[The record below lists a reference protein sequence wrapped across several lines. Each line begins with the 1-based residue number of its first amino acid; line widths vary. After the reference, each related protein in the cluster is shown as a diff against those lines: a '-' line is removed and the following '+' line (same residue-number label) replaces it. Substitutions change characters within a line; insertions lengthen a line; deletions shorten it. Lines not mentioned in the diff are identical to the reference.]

1 MKPSCLL
8 GIYRKNSYI
17 WCSSNLKREKTMSKK
32 RILYVSQHLVPFLPE
47 TPMSSISRH
56 LPQGASDKDREIRVF
71 MPRFGKINERRHQLH
86 EVIRLS
92 GMNLNIDDVDHPLI
106 IKVASIPTARMQVYF
121 IDNDDLFK
129 RKAVLYDSNDEL
141 FSDSDVRAI
150 FFVRGV
156 LETVRKLGW
165 APDIIHCHGWMAN
178 LLPLYLKNNYK
189 DDPYFANSKI
199 ICSIYDE
206 GFDGE
211 LDSRM
216 AEKIVLDGIPSD
228 QAKTINNPTFNNMNA
243 VAIENADA
251 IIAAS
256 EDLDKETLDQINA
269 ADIPVLKFP
278 GNEGYLADINSF
290 YDEVIGVEVETIEV

>member
-1 MKPSCLL
+1 
-8 GIYRKNSYI
+8 
-17 WCSSNLKREKTMSKK
+17 MSKK

-71 MPRFGKINERRHQLH
+71 MPRCGRINERRHQLH

-141 FSDSDVRAI
+141 FSDSDVRAF

-189 DDPYFANSKI
+189 DDPYFENSKI

-216 AEKIVLDGIPSD
+216 GEKIVLDGIPSD
-228 QAKTINNPTFNNMNA
+228 QAETIKSPTFNNMNA
-243 VAIENADA
+243 IAIENADA

-256 EDLDKETLDQINA
+256 EDLDEETLDQINA

-290 YDEVIGVEVETIEV
+290 YDEVIGVEAEVIEG

>member
-1 MKPSCLL
+1 
-8 GIYRKNSYI
+8 
-17 WCSSNLKREKTMSKK
+17 MSKK

-189 DDPYFANSKI
+189 DDPYFENSKI

-216 AEKIVLDGIPSD
+216 AEKIVLDGISSD
-228 QAKTINNPTFNNMNA
+228 QADTIKNPTFNNMNA
-243 VAIENADA
+243 IAIENADA

-256 EDLDKETLDQINA
+256 EDLDEETLDQINA

-290 YDEVIGVEVETIEV
+290 YDEVIGVEAEVIEG

>member
-1 MKPSCLL
+1 MLFVQSEE
-8 GIYRKNSYI
+8 R
-17 WCSSNLKREKTMSKK
+17 KTMSKK

-189 DDPYFANSKI
+189 DDPYFENSKI

-216 AEKIVLDGIPSD
+216 AEKIVLDGISSD
-228 QAKTINNPTFNNMNA
+228 QAGTIKNPTFNNMNA
-243 VAIENADA
+243 IAIENADA

-256 EDLDKETLDQINA
+256 EDLDEETLDQINA

-290 YDEVIGVEVETIEV
+290 YDEVIGVEAEVIEG

>member
-1 MKPSCLL
+1 
-8 GIYRKNSYI
+8 
-17 WCSSNLKREKTMSKK
+17 
-32 RILYVSQHLVPFLPE
+32 
-47 TPMSSISRH
+47 MSSISRH

-189 DDPYFANSKI
+189 DDPYFENSKI

-216 AEKIVLDGIPSD
+216 AEKIVLDGISSD
-228 QAKTINNPTFNNMNA
+228 QAGTIKNPTFNNMNA
-243 VAIENADA
+243 IAIENADA

-256 EDLDKETLDQINA
+256 EDLDEETLDQINA

-290 YDEVIGVEVETIEV
+290 YDEVIGDEAEVIEG

>member
-1 MKPSCLL
+1 
-8 GIYRKNSYI
+8 
-17 WCSSNLKREKTMSKK
+17 MSKA

-56 LPQGASDKDREIRVF
+56 LPQGAHDKGREIRVF

-92 GMNLNIDDVDHPLI
+92 GMNLNVDDVDHPLI

-129 RKAVLYDSNDEL
+129 RKAVLHDAKDKL
-141 FSDSDVRAI
+141 FEDSDVRAI

-165 APDIIHCHGWMAN
+165 APDVIHCHGWMAN
-178 LLPLYLKNNYK
+178 LLPLYLKSNYA

-199 ICSIYDE
+199 VCSIYDE
-206 GFDGE
+206 GFEGS
-211 LDSRM
+211 LDPRM
-216 AEKIVLDGIPSD
+216 SEKIALDGI
-228 QAKTINNPTFNNMNA
+228 NNKNPNMRNFAIRAAVNA
-243 VAIENADA
+243 PIQG
-251 IIAAS
+251 S
-256 EDLDKETLDQINA
+256 A
-269 ADIPVLKFP
+269 ADIIKKAMINIDKFLEEKKTKSKMILQVHDELLFEMHESEI
-278 GNEGYLADINSF
+278 NYLSMEIKKIMENASLPEVKLDIPLIADIGKGLSWA
-290 YDEVIGVEVETIEV
+290 EAH

>member
-1 MKPSCLL
+1 LL
-8 GIYRKNSYI
+8 FVQSEER
-17 WCSSNLKREKTMSKK
+17 KTMSKK

-189 DDPYFANSKI
+189 DDPYFENSKV

-216 AEKIVLDGIPSD
+216 AEKIVLDGISSD
-228 QAKTINNPTFNNMNA
+228 QAGTIKNPTFNNMNA
-243 VAIENADA
+243 IAIENADA

-256 EDLDKETLDQINA
+256 EDLDEETLDQINA

-290 YDEVIGVEVETIEV
+290 YDEVIGVESEVIEG

>member
-1 MKPSCLL
+1 
-8 GIYRKNSYI
+8 
-17 WCSSNLKREKTMSKK
+17 MSKK

-189 DDPYFANSKI
+189 DDPYFENSKV

-216 AEKIVLDGIPSD
+216 AAKIVLDWISSD
-228 QAKTINNPTFNNMNA
+228 QAGTIKNPTFNNMNA
-243 VAIENADA
+243 IAIENADA

-256 EDLDKETLDQINA
+256 EDLDEETLDQINA

-290 YDEVIGVEVETIEV
+290 YDEVIGVEAEVIEG

>member
-1 MKPSCLL
+1 
-8 GIYRKNSYI
+8 
-17 WCSSNLKREKTMSKK
+17 MSKK

-216 AEKIVLDGIPSD
+216 AEKIVLDGISSD
-228 QAKTINNPTFNNMNA
+228 QAGTIKNPTFNNMNA
-243 VAIENADA
+243 IAIENADA

-256 EDLDKETLDQINA
+256 EDLDEETLNQINA
-269 ADIPVLKFP
+269 AEIPVLKFP

-290 YDEVIGVEVETIEV
+290 YDEVIGVEVEAIEG

>member
-1 MKPSCLL
+1 
-8 GIYRKNSYI
+8 
-17 WCSSNLKREKTMSKK
+17 MSKK

-189 DDPYFANSKI
+189 DDPYFENSKV

-216 AEKIVLDGIPSD
+216 AEKIVLDGISSD
-228 QAKTINNPTFNNMNA
+228 QASTIKNPTFNNMNA
-243 VAIENADA
+243 IAIENADA

-256 EDLDKETLDQINA
+256 EDLDEETLDQINA

-290 YDEVIGVEVETIEV
+290 YDEVIGVEAEVIEG

>member
-1 MKPSCLL
+1 
-8 GIYRKNSYI
+8 
-17 WCSSNLKREKTMSKK
+17 MSKK

-47 TPMSSISRH
+47 TPMSSISRY

-92 GMNLNIDDVDHPLI
+92 GMNLNVDDVDHPLI

-165 APDIIHCHGWMAN
+165 APDVIHCHGWMAS

-189 DDPYFANSKI
+189 DDPYFAKSKI

-216 AEKIVLDGIPSD
+216 SEKIALDGIPSEKV
-228 QAKTINNPTFNNMNA
+228 KTLSSPTFNNMNA
-243 VAIENADA
+243 IAIENADA

-256 EDLDKETLDQINA
+256 EELDDETMAQINA
-269 ADIPVLKFP
+269 TDIPVLKFP
-278 GNEGYLADINSF
+278 GNEGYLADVNTF
-290 YDEVIGVEVETIEV
+290 YDEVIGDEVEAL

>member
-1 MKPSCLL
+1 
-8 GIYRKNSYI
+8 
-17 WCSSNLKREKTMSKK
+17 MSKK

-129 RKAVLYDSNDEL
+129 RKAILYDSNDEL

-199 ICSIYDE
+199 VCSIYDE

-211 LDSRM
+211 LDSRI

-228 QAKTINNPTFNNMNA
+228 QAATINHPTFNNMNA
-243 VAIENADA
+243 IAIENSDA

-256 EDLDKETLDQINA
+256 EDLDEETLDQINA
-269 ADIPVLKFP
+269 SDVPVLKFP
-278 GNEGYLADINSF
+278 GNEGYLAEINSF
-290 YDEVIGVEVETIEV
+290 YDEVIGVEAEVV

>member
-1 MKPSCLL
+1 
-8 GIYRKNSYI
+8 
-17 WCSSNLKREKTMSKK
+17 MSKK

-129 RKAVLYDSNDEL
+129 RKAILYDANDEL
-141 FSDSDVRAI
+141 FNDSDVRAI

-165 APDIIHCHGWMAN
+165 APDVIHCHGWMAN

-189 DDPYFANSKI
+189 DDPYFSKCKI

-228 QAKTINNPTFNNMNA
+228 KAETISRPTFNNMNA
-243 VAIENADA
+243 IAIENTDA
-251 IIAAS
+251 IIVAS
-256 EDLDKETLDQINA
+256 DGLDDETMAQINTSKN
-269 ADIPVLKFP
+269 PVLKFP
-278 GNEGYLADINSF
+278 GNDGYLADVNTF
-290 YDEVIGVEVETIEV
+290 YDEVIGDEVEAIKG

>member
-1 MKPSCLL
+1 
-8 GIYRKNSYI
+8 
-17 WCSSNLKREKTMSKK
+17 MSKK

-129 RKAVLYDSNDEL
+129 RKAILYDSNDEL

-199 ICSIYDE
+199 VCSIYDE
-206 GFDGE
+206 GFDGK
-211 LDSRM
+211 LDQRM

-228 QAKTINNPTFNNMNA
+228 QAETINHPTFNNMNA
-243 VAIENADA
+243 IAIENADA

-256 EDLDKETLDQINA
+256 EDLDEETLDQINA
-269 ADIPVLKFP
+269 ADVPVLKFP
-278 GNEGYLADINSF
+278 GNEGYLAEINSF
-290 YDEVIGVEVETIEV
+290 YDEVIGVEAEVI

>member
-1 MKPSCLL
+1 
-8 GIYRKNSYI
+8 
-17 WCSSNLKREKTMSKK
+17 MSKK
-32 RILYVSQHLVPFLPE
+32 RILYVSQHLVPFLPA
-47 TPMSSISRH
+47 TPMSLISRH

-129 RKAVLYDSNDEL
+129 RKAILYDSNDEL
-141 FSDSDVRAI
+141 FNDSDVRAI

-178 LLPLYLKNNYK
+178 LLPIYLKNIYK
-189 DDPYFANSKI
+189 DDPYFSNSKV
-199 ICSIYDE
+199 ICSLYDE

-211 LDSRM
+211 LDHRM
-216 AEKIVLDGIPSD
+216 SEKIILDGIPSD
-228 QAKTINNPTFNNMNA
+228 KAETINRPTFNNMNSI
-243 VAIENADA
+243 AIENADA
-251 IIAAS
+251 IIVAS
-256 EDLDKETLDQINA
+256 EGLDNETLAQINTS
-269 ADIPVLKFP
+269 DIPVLKFP
-278 GNEGYLADINSF
+278 GDEGYLADINSF
-290 YDEVIGVEVETIEV
+290 YDEVIGEEVEFMHV

>member
-1 MKPSCLL
+1 
-8 GIYRKNSYI
+8 
-17 WCSSNLKREKTMSKK
+17 MSKK

-189 DDPYFANSKI
+189 DDPYFENSKVV
-199 ICSIYDE
+199 CSIYDE

-216 AEKIVLDGIPSD
+216 AEKIVLDGISSD
-228 QAKTINNPTFNNMNA
+228 QVGTIKNPTFNNMNA
-243 VAIENADA
+243 IAIENADA

-256 EDLDKETLDQINA
+256 EDLDEETLDQINA

-290 YDEVIGVEVETIEV
+290 YDEVIGVEAEVIEG

>member
-1 MKPSCLL
+1 LL
-8 GIYRKNSYI
+8 FVQSEER
-17 WCSSNLKREKTMSKK
+17 KTMSKK

-189 DDPYFANSKI
+189 DDPYFENSKV

-216 AEKIVLDGIPSD
+216 AEKIVLDGISSD
-228 QAKTINNPTFNNMNA
+228 QAGTIKNPTFNNMNA
-243 VAIENADA
+243 IAIENADA

-256 EDLDKETLDQINA
+256 EDLDEETLDQINA

-290 YDEVIGVEVETIEV
+290 YDEVIGVEAEVIEG

>member
-1 MKPSCLL
+1 MDLL

-17 WCSSNLKREKTMSKK
+17 CGTSNLKRAITMSKK

-199 ICSIYDE
+199 VCSIYDE
-206 GFDGE
+206 GFDGK
-211 LDSRM
+211 LDQRM

-228 QAKTINNPTFNNMNA
+228 QAETINHPTFNNMNA
-243 VAIENADA
+243 IAIENADA

-256 EDLDKETLDQINA
+256 EDLDEETLDQINA
-269 ADIPVLKFP
+269 SDVPVLKFP
-278 GNEGYLADINSF
+278 GNEGYLAEINSF
-290 YDEVIGVEVETIEV
+290 YDEVIGVEAEVI

>member
-1 MKPSCLL
+1 
-8 GIYRKNSYI
+8 
-17 WCSSNLKREKTMSKK
+17 MSKK

-189 DDPYFANSKI
+189 DDPYFENSKV

-216 AEKIVLDGIPSD
+216 AEKIVLDGISSD
-228 QAKTINNPTFNNMNA
+228 QAGTIKNPTFNNMNA
-243 VAIENADA
+243 IAIENADA

-256 EDLDKETLDQINA
+256 EDLDEETLDQINA

-290 YDEVIGVEVETIEV
+290 YDEVIGVEAEVIEG

>member
-1 MKPSCLL
+1 MFVQSEE
-8 GIYRKNSYI
+8 R
-17 WCSSNLKREKTMSKK
+17 KTMSKK

-189 DDPYFANSKI
+189 DDPYFENSKI

-216 AEKIVLDGIPSD
+216 AEKIVLDGISSD
-228 QAKTINNPTFNNMNA
+228 QAGTIKNPTFNNMNA
-243 VAIENADA
+243 IAIENADA

-256 EDLDKETLDQINA
+256 EDLDEETLDQINA

-290 YDEVIGVEVETIEV
+290 YDEVIGVEAEVIEG

>member
-1 MKPSCLL
+1 
-8 GIYRKNSYI
+8 
-17 WCSSNLKREKTMSKK
+17 MSKK

-228 QAKTINNPTFNNMNA
+228 QAETINNPTFNNMNA
-243 VAIENADA
+243 IAIENADA

-256 EDLDKETLDQINA
+256 EDLDEETLNQINA
-269 ADIPVLKFP
+269 AEIPVLKFP

-290 YDEVIGVEVETIEV
+290 YDEVIGVEVETIEG

>member
-1 MKPSCLL
+1 
-8 GIYRKNSYI
+8 
-17 WCSSNLKREKTMSKK
+17 MSKK

-129 RKAVLYDSNDEL
+129 RKAILYDSNDEL

-199 ICSIYDE
+199 VCSIYDE
-206 GFDGE
+206 GFDGK
-211 LDSRM
+211 LDQRM

-228 QAKTINNPTFNNMNA
+228 QAETINHPTFNNMNA
-243 VAIENADA
+243 IAIENADA

-256 EDLDKETLDQINA
+256 EDLDEETLDQINA
-269 ADIPVLKFP
+269 SDVPVLKFP
-278 GNEGYLADINSF
+278 GNEGYLAEINSF
-290 YDEVIGVEVETIEV
+290 YDEVIGVEAEVI

>member
-1 MKPSCLL
+1 
-8 GIYRKNSYI
+8 
-17 WCSSNLKREKTMSKK
+17 MSKA

-47 TPMSSISRH
+47 TPMSALSRH
-56 LPQGASDKDREIRVF
+56 LPQGAHDKGREIRVF

-92 GMNLNIDDVDHPLI
+92 GMNLNVDDVDHPLI

-141 FSDSDVRAI
+141 FEDSDVRSI

-165 APDIIHCHGWMAN
+165 APDVIHCHGWMAN
-178 LLPLYLKNNYK
+178 LLPLYLKENYS
-189 DDPYFANSKI
+189 DDPYFANSKVV
-199 ICSIYDE
+199 CSIYDE
-206 GFDGE
+206 GFDGA

-216 AEKIVLDGIPSD
+216 AEKITLDGIDSEK
-228 QAKTINNPTFNNMNA
+228 AKTLSSPTFNAMNA
-243 VAIENADA
+243 IAIENADA
-251 IIAAS
+251 LIVGS
-256 EDLDKETLDQINA
+256 DDLEPDTLDQMKSA
-269 ADIPVLKFP
+269 GVPFLDFP
-278 GNEGYLADINSF
+278 GKDGYLSNINSF
-290 YDEVIGVEVETIEV
+290 YDEVLGIEEGSVTE

>member
-1 MKPSCLL
+1 
-8 GIYRKNSYI
+8 
-17 WCSSNLKREKTMSKK
+17 MSKK

-189 DDPYFANSKI
+189 DDPYFANSKV

-228 QAKTINNPTFNNMNA
+228 QAETISNPTFNNMNA
-243 VAIENADA
+243 IAIENADA

-256 EDLDKETLDQINA
+256 EDLDEETLNQINA
-269 ADIPVLKFP
+269 AEIPVLKFP

-290 YDEVIGVEVETIEV
+290 YDEVIGVEVETIEG